1 MTTLRPKLRRLD
13 RHRLDRDG
21 EALIVLRDPIGLADP
36 VALPA
41 EAGVILDLLDGER
54 TAAQIRHTLLFRGGP
69 RFDADEIE
77 GLIEALAEAWLLD
90 DDAFRERWAAL
101 HRDFIDAPLREP
113 IYAGVLYPR
122 DPAQLRGLWGA
133 LIGDPRVR
141 RSSREEEALLGVV
154 LPHQP
159 FDQIGRIL
167 DLTLR
172 RLPSPDSLDLIV
184 LLGTDHHPGLTP
196 FALTDKSYR
205 TPLGVVQTDSSLVAT
220 LSERLPWVRREEIR
234 HRQALSLELGATLIQ
249 ALYPEARPPILPI
262 LCGQTAG
269 VAGAG
274 GEASDDFFAAME
286 RELSG
291 ARVFWWTMAELCHAG
306 LAYGRP
312 PLTEDAADALTRH
325 DHWLIEPLLC
335 GRPDQLGRR
344 LFAEDPVFGRASG
357 GAALSTVARL
367 LPVGY
372 RGEMAWYEPFTPP
385 GVERG
390 LAGLVGLRLLAPG
403 EAVR

>member
-1 MTTLRPKLRRLD
+1 VTTPRPKLRRLD

-41 EAGVILDLLDGER
+41 EVGVILDLLDGER
-54 TAAQIRHTLLFRGGP
+54 TAAQIRHTLIFRGGP

-122 DPAQLRGLWGA
+122 DPAQLHELWGA
-133 LIGDPRVR
+133 LLGAPRLR
-141 RSSREEEALLGVV
+141 RSSGEEALLGVV

-159 FDQIGRIL
+159 FDQISRIL

-196 FALTDKSYR
+196 S
-205 TPLGVVQTDSSLVAT
+205 P
-220 LSERLPWVRREEIR
+220 
-234 HRQALSLELGATLIQ
+234 
-249 ALYPEARPPILPI
+249 
-262 LCGQTAG
+262 
-269 VAGAG
+269 
-274 GEASDDFFAAME
+274 
-286 RELSG
+286 
-291 ARVFWWTMAELCHAG
+291 
-306 LAYGRP
+306 
-312 PLTEDAADALTRH
+312 
-325 DHWLIEPLLC
+325 
-335 GRPDQLGRR
+335 
-344 LFAEDPVFGRASG
+344 
-357 GAALSTVARL
+357 
-367 LPVGY
+367 
-372 RGEMAWYEPFTPP
+372 
-385 GVERG
+385 
-390 LAGLVGLRLLAPG
+390 
-403 EAVR
+403 